1 MQIAVDAMGGDFAP
15 REIVAGA
22 VQAAEALT
30 GIERIIL
37 VGDQTAIK
45 KECEACQYKLGGS
58 LAEPSD
64 LSTEAVRAKGEALAK
79 EGEKSGRTPT
89 SIEIIHA
96 SESIGMEES
105 PVNAVRHKKDSSIN
119 RAIDLVKSGRAQAM
133 ISAGNTGAVVV
144 AATLKL
150 RTLKGVERPAI
161 ATMIPT
167 PSKPFVLIDA
177 GANTDCSPK
186 LLAQFAAMG
195 SVYAREILAQPDPV
209 VGLMN
214 VGTEDSKGNEIT
226 KEAFHLL
233 SDSRLNFKGNIE
245 GHDLFKGNIDVAV
258 CDGFVGNVV
267 LKTSE
272 SVAHAATTLIKREFT
287 RNPVRLL
294 GVLCLKGAFNV
305 IRRTMDPEMYG
316 GAPLLGVNGICIICH
331 GASSARAVFN
341 AIRVARD
348 SVCHQ
353 INDTIIEAVGNFQ

>member
-22 VQAAEALT
+22 VQAAGALS

-37 VGDQTAIK
+37 VGDQQALRA
-45 KECEACQYKLGGS
+45 ECQRLG
-58 LAEPSD
+58 
-64 LSTEAVRAKGEALAK
+64 K
-79 EGEKSGRTPT
+79 TPAA
-89 SIEIIHA
+89 IEILHA
-96 SESIGMEES
+96 AEAIGMEES

-119 RAIDLVKSGRAQAM
+119 RAIDLVKSGQAQAM

-144 AATLKL
+144 SATLKL

-161 ATMIPT
+161 ATMMPT

-195 SVYAREILAQPDPV
+195 SVYAREILSQPNPV
-209 VGLMN
+209 IGLMN

-226 KEAFHLL
+226 KEAFRLL
-233 SDSRLNFKGNIE
+233 SVSKLNFKGNIE
-245 GHDLFKGNIDVAV
+245 GHDLFTGNIDVAV

-272 SVAHAATTLIKREFT
+272 SVAHAVGTWVKREFT
-287 RNPVRLL
+287 RNPIRLF
-294 GVLCLKGAFNV
+294 GGLCLKGALNLM
-305 IRRTMDPEMYG
+305 RRAMDPEMYG

-331 GASSARAVFN
+331 GASSARAIFN
-341 AIRVARD
+341 AMRVARD
-348 SVCHQ
+348 SVHQQ
-353 INDTIIEAVGNFQ
+353 INDMIIQAVGDFQ

>member
-22 VQAAEALT
+22 VQAAASFLD
-30 GIERIIL
+30 IERIIL
-37 VGDQTAIK
+37 VGDETAV
-45 KECEACQYKLGGS
+45 KEECQKLGKI
-58 LAEPSD
+58 P
-64 LSTEAVRAKGEALAK
+64 
-79 EGEKSGRTPT
+79 PT
-89 SIEIIHA
+89 IEISHA

-105 PVNAVRHKKDSSIN
+105 PVNAIRHKKDSSIS

-133 ISAGNTGAVVV
+133 ISAGNTGAVMV

-161 ATMIPT
+161 ATMMPT

-195 SVYAREILAQPDPV
+195 SVYAREILSQPNPV
-209 VGLMN
+209 IGLMN

-226 KEAFHLL
+226 REAFRLL
-233 SDSRLNFKGNIE
+233 SASRLNFKGNIE

-272 SVAHAATTLIKREFT
+272 SVAHAVGTWVKREFT
-287 RNPVRLL
+287 SNPVRIF
-294 GVLCLKGAFNV
+294 GALCLKGILNKM
-305 IRRTMDPEMYG
+305 RRTMDPEMYG

-348 SVCHQ
+348 SVRHQ
-353 INDTIIEAVGNFQ
+353 LNDMIIQSAGNFQ